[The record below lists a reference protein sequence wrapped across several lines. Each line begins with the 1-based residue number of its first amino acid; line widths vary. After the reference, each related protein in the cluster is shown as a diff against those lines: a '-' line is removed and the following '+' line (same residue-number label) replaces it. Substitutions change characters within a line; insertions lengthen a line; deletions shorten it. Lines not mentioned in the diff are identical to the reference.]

1 MGRNCA
7 YVAGMGRSDDI
18 TLPAYTSWL
27 NDAGAAAVC
36 RVIGSAGYVVYFV
49 GGCVRNAL
57 MGLPD
62 SDIDMSTDALPET
75 VMELAKT
82 AGLKTIPTGINHGT
96 VTVIAHG
103 NPYEVTTFRRDVETD
118 GRRAVVAFSTDITE
132 DARRRDFTMNALYA
146 TLDGALVD
154 PLGGLQDLRDKR
166 VRFIED
172 AQARIQED
180 YLRIL
185 RFFRFSAWYA
195 DPALG
200 FDSDTL
206 DAIAQN
212 VAGLERLSAERIGAE
227 MQKLLGAPDPA
238 PALAV
243 MRQTGVLSIILP
255 GSDDRI
261 VSIIAHLETDLDLPA
276 RWLTRLAALGGTD
289 VGDRLR
295 LSKADARTLAAI
307 SEAAYGGPALAEV
320 AYRSGADVAYAA
332 FMLRVAM
339 AEQPPEMALLESISQ
354 ATKAVFPIS
363 AKDLMPAFQ
372 GPALGERLTALEQ
385 RWIKS
390 GFALGKQDLLSAPE
404 T

>member
-1 MGRNCA
+1 
-7 YVAGMGRSDDI
+7 MGRSDDI
-18 TLPAYTSWL
+18 TLPAETSWL
-27 NDAGAAAVC
+27 KDAGAAALC
-36 RVIGSAGYVVYFV
+36 RVIGDAGHLVYFV

-57 MGLPD
+57 MGQPD
-62 SDIDMSTDALPET
+62 SDIDISTDALPET

-82 AGLKTIPTGINHGT
+82 AGLKAIPTGMDHGT

-146 TLDGALVD
+146 TPDGALVD

-212 VAGLERLSAERIGAE
+212 VAGLETLSAERIGAE
-227 MQKLLGAPDPA
+227 MKKLLGAPDPS

-276 RWLTRLAALGGTD
+276 HWLTRLAALGGTD
-289 VGDRLR
+289 VVDRLR
-295 LSKADARTLAAI
+295 LSKADARTLTAI
-307 SEAAYGGPALAEV
+307 SKAAYGGAPLAEV
-320 AYRSGADVAYAA
+320 AYRSGMDAA
-332 FMLRVAM
+332 HAALMLRAAM
-339 AEQPPEMALLESISQ
+339 AEQPPEKFQLETISQ

-372 GPALGERLTALEQ
+372 GPALGERLAALEQ
-385 RWIKS
+385 RWIDS
-390 GFALGKQDLLSAPE
+390 GFALSKQDLLSAPE